1 MPAFLA
7 SDDEDSEDE
16 GRLLGQRRVRRN
28 YDEPAADDDDI
39 YGGVSRRVRGVGVGA
54 GADASAGA
62 RRRCRSSSCRTSG
75 PTLSLSGSRTPARGG
90 PSCASSRASS

>member
-28 YDEPAADDDDI
+28 YDEPADDDDV
-39 YGGVSRRVRGVGVGA
+39 YGGVSWRYGGPHTGTRADLLVGA
-54 GADASAGA
+54 C
-62 RRRCRSSSCRTSG
+62 RR
-75 PTLSLSGSRTPARGG
+75 
-90 PSCASSRASS
+90 